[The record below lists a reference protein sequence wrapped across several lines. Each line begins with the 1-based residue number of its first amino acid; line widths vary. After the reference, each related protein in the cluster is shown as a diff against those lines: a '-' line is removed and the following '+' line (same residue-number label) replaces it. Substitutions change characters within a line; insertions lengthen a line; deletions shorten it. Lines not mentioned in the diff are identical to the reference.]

1 MHALHLLSHLD
12 PSMIPIDMH
21 IGVVLLPISL
31 LPSSI
36 LLPPSD
42 QSKETSK
49 FNIVLINYLLHP
61 FHNVSYSIISHTH
74 IDVNESK
81 HIYLSRFININMNV
95 ENARMTYIVKR
106 GK

>member
-42 QSKETSK
+42 QSKK
-49 FNIVLINYLLHP
+49 HP
-61 FHNVSYSIISHTH
+61 SSI
-74 IDVNESK
+74 
-81 HIYLSRFININMNV
+81 
-95 ENARMTYIVKR
+95 
-106 GK
+106 